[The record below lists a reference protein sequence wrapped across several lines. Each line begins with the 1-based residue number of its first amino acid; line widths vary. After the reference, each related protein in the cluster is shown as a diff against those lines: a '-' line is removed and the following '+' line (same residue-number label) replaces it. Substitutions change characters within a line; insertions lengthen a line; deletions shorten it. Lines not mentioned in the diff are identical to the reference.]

1 MHQMKQLYRLLLI
14 IGLYSVATNALGQD
28 TEKKLKCSLTGR
40 MLMDGGIYTQDGGN
54 DFGNGTEFNDLRIG
68 LKATYD
74 NWTMRAEIGYAGGKV
89 SLKDVYASYTLKGK
103 HIFRAGQFYEP
114 FSPDMLCS
122 TFDLLFHQSPAIV
135 QALTDGRR
143 MGISYT
149 YNDLHYYACG
159 GFFTD
164 NDVNNLKNASQGY
177 AINGRFVYR
186 PVRKEKALLHIGVVT
201 DYRTPNGVAEDE
213 EGKNTF
219 TYKAPGVSTIDNR
232 NLINAEVNHAQYQIR
247 LSAELLAYYHRFYLQ
262 SEYMHAHVKRK
273 NGYNNYRG
281 HGGYVQCAWLLIGN
295 QYTYDEA
302 SACPSR
308 PSGRALEI
316 CSRFDIVNMDDTK
329 ANIIGGAQKDFS
341 IGMNYYFN
349 RHIGVK
355 VNYSYVIP
363 DSSAKE
369 INGENFGIV
378 QARIQFIL

>member
-89 SLKDVYASYTLKGK
+89 
-103 HIFRAGQFYEP
+103 
-114 FSPDMLCS
+114 
-122 TFDLLFHQSPAIV
+122 LFHQSPAIV

-186 PVRKEKALLHIGVVT
+186 PVRKEKALLHIGVAT

-213 EGKNTF
+213 EGENTF

-232 NLINAEVNHAQYQIR
+232 NLINAEVDHAQYQIR

-262 SEYMHAHVKRK
+262 GEYMRAHVKRK